1 MRFSVCRRSHF
12 ANIYYII
19 IIIIIHSLGN
29 MYMNGQAV
37 EQSNKLA
44 LQFFQMGAKK
54 GKINYTSKTHQSNSW
69 GKHKANRYHDGE
81 FIPDKTYWLQKDFI

>member
-1 MRFSVCRRSHF
+1 
-12 ANIYYII
+12 
-19 IIIIIHSLGN
+19 

-54 GKINYTSKTHQSNSW
+54 GKINYTSKTHQSN
-69 GKHKANRYHDGE
+69 
-81 FIPDKTYWLQKDFI
+81 

>member
-1 MRFSVCRRSHF
+1 
-12 ANIYYII
+12 
-19 IIIIIHSLGN
+19 

-54 GKINYTSKTHQSNSW
+54 GNINYTSKTH
-69 GKHKANRYHDGE
+69 
-81 FIPDKTYWLQKDFI
+81 